1 MDFASRLKKL
11 RLEKS
16 MGQKEL
22 ADEMNLK
29 RSTISMWE
37 SGKRYPSREN
47 MEWLSDIFNVDLD
60 YLYCK
65 TDIRQK
71 IHFDGDGHLML
82 SVSDDE
88 LLMIETYRQSDDTTK
103 EMVDRL
109 LNYHQ
114 KLYPLFRK
122 KGDEHDT

>member
-29 RSTISMWE
+29 RSTVSMWE
-37 SGKRYPSREN
+37 SGQRYPSREN

-71 IHFDGDGHLML
+71 IHFDGDGNLMI

-88 LLMIETYRQSDDTTK
+88 LAMLEAYRVSDDTTK
-103 EMVDRL
+103 EMVNRL

-114 KLYPLFRK
+114 LLFPLF
-122 KGDEHDT
+122 KGKDGNHDT